1 MIFHEPYTTMNKTC
15 LTFLLSL
22 SVLIAHAQS
31 EELVYWNSQSTY
43 NYSYPQYGDSLA
55 TVVSSAIQTP
65 SGLTPY
71 QFVDSRNIW
80 YNPNLN
86 LVVNPSTYPYLEFAL
101 NLNSSVDFD
110 RFVIHGLAP
119 ASGDV
124 GIELR
129 WDVDNYASALGNFT
143 PDWTHYRLT
152 SVDIGGQ
159 PNVPGG
165 LVKFRL
171 YYYKVAGD
179 VYHSDTGPFNSVDG
193 TPSSY
198 SSYWRCFSVWGEP
211 VCTISGTD
219 TQSACGSFTW
229 IDGNTYTSSTNSP
242 THTLSGAGMNGCDSL
257 VTLDLTIATPTT
269 SLTANASACGAYIWN
284 GTTYTNSG
292 TYTWTGQNNSG
303 CDSVATLN
311 LMINTPTTST
321 SSATACGSYTWNGT
335 TYTTSGSY
343 TWTGQN
349 SVGCDST
356 ATLNLTINTPVS
368 STDTQV
374 ACNSFTWIDGNTY
387 TSSVDTVVH
396 TYVGGAANNCDSL
409 VTLDLTINS
418 VSDVT
423 TTVDATGV
431 TLTANNTNATYQWID
446 CDSNNVL
453 ISNETNQ
460 SYTATE
466 NGNYAVQLT
475 ENGCVDTTECVAI
488 TSVGLLEND
497 FGTGLVVYPN
507 PTDGKLSIDLGSD
520 YPMIHTILTDITG
533 KVVQSNTF
541 EGGQLL
547 DLTLEAPIGV
557 YLLNIETNEKKVTIR
572 LIKE

>member
-1 MIFHEPYTTMNKTC
+1 LIFHEPYTTMNKTC

-43 NYSYPQYGDSLA
+43 NYSYPQYGDSLS

-80 YNPNLN
+80 YNPNSN
-86 LVVNPSTYPYLEFAL
+86 LVVNPSTDPYLEFAL

-129 WDVDNYASALGNFT
+129 WDVDNFASALGNFT

-257 VTLDLTIATPTT
+257 VTLDLTIVTPTT
-269 SLTANASACGAYIWN
+269 SLTANASHVAHIFGMEQRIQIRELIH
-284 GTTYTNSG
+284 
-292 TYTWTGQNNSG
+292 GQ
-303 CDSVATLN
+303 VR
-311 LMINTPTTST
+311 
-321 SSATACGSYTWNGT
+321 
-335 TYTTSGSY
+335 
-343 TWTGQN
+343 
-349 SVGCDST
+349 
-356 ATLNLTINTPVS
+356 
-368 STDTQV
+368 
-374 ACNSFTWIDGNTY
+374 
-387 TSSVDTVVH
+387 
-396 TYVGGAANNCDSL
+396 
-409 VTLDLTINS
+409 
-418 VSDVT
+418 
-423 TTVDATGV
+423 
-431 TLTANNTNATYQWID
+431 
-446 CDSNNVL
+446 
-453 ISNETNQ
+453 
-460 SYTATE
+460 
-466 NGNYAVQLT
+466 
-475 ENGCVDTTECVAI
+475 
-488 TSVGLLEND
+488 
-497 FGTGLVVYPN
+497 
-507 PTDGKLSIDLGSD
+507 
-520 YPMIHTILTDITG
+520 
-533 KVVQSNTF
+533 
-541 EGGQLL
+541 
-547 DLTLEAPIGV
+547 
-557 YLLNIETNEKKVTIR
+557 TIR
-572 LIKE
+572 GAIALQR

>member
-1 MIFHEPYTTMNKTC
+1 M
-15 LTFLLSL
+15 
-22 SVLIAHAQS
+22 
-31 EELVYWNSQSTY
+31 
-43 NYSYPQYGDSLA
+43 
-55 TVVSSAIQTP
+55 
-65 SGLTPY
+65 
-71 QFVDSRNIW
+71 
-80 YNPNLN
+80 
-86 LVVNPSTYPYLEFAL
+86 
-101 NLNSSVDFD
+101 
-110 RFVIHGLAP
+110 
-119 ASGDV
+119 
-124 GIELR
+124 
-129 WDVDNYASALGNFT
+129 
-143 PDWTHYRLT
+143 
-152 SVDIGGQ
+152 
-159 PNVPGG
+159 
-165 LVKFRL
+165 
-171 YYYKVAGD
+171 
-179 VYHSDTGPFNSVDG
+179 
-193 TPSSY
+193 
-198 SSYWRCFSVWGEP
+198 
-211 VCTISGTD
+211 
-219 TQSACGSFTW
+219 
-229 IDGNTYTSSTNSP
+229 
-242 THTLSGAGMNGCDSL
+242 
-257 VTLDLTIATPTT
+257 
-269 SLTANASACGAYIWN
+269 
-284 GTTYTNSG
+284 
-292 TYTWTGQNNSG
+292 
-303 CDSVATLN
+303 
-311 LMINTPTTST
+311 
-321 SSATACGSYTWNGT
+321 YTWNGT
-335 TYTTSGSY
+335 TYTTSGAH

-387 TSSVDTVVH
+387 TSSVDTVVY

-520 YPMIHTILTDITG
+520 YPMIHTTLTDITG

-547 DLTLEAPIGV
+547 DLTLEAPSGV
-557 YLLNIETNEKKVTIR
+557 YLLNIETNEKKATIR
-572 LIKE
+572 LIIN